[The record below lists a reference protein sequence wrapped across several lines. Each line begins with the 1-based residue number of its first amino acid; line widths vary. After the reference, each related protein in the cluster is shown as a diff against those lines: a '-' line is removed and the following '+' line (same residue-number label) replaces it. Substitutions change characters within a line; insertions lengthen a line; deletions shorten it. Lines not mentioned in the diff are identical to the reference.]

1 MARMITAPGI
11 IRHIDKYT
19 NTMRKLQFSIAVGD
33 WTESSGVYTAEWL
46 NDYITTSSFE
56 IATYDHTLRDNGKGD
71 IELEKKS
78 GGGGLVF
85 TTNALPT
92 GTITGI
98 VYVFDT
104 QDGKLPV
111 LLEDGTVEIEQGGT
125 GATTAA
131 GALANFGL
139 DNAEHA
145 QEALGFGDAVQMGV
159 ANDLS
164 TSVAGYLL
172 DARQGK
178 ALASHIVA
186 KDLGSNTLS
195 ELKTKLIQAAGES
208 GASTIFNVKFYC
220 TEAPFNT
227 SYWYYGTIAV
237 AGGQNYFTGT
247 VYTLNGLDMTIS
259 NNNGTWKFSSLNDQ
273 IANIDTRK
281 STILTNANVTSDTSI
296 LSLDNGSYQVASAT
310 AVTPYL
316 PYSYGTLIVM
326 GTSNNYGIYIFLS
339 TVGGMYVRHRKNS
352 SEWSYTWKQVTLT

>member
-19 NTMRKLQFSIAVGD
+19 NTMRKLQFSIAVSD

-46 NDYITTSSFE
+46 NDYITASSFE

-145 QEALGFGDAVQMGV
+145 QEALGFGDAVQMDV
-159 ANDLS
+159 ANNLS
-164 TSVAGYLL
+164 TTQEGYVL

-178 ALASHIVA
+178 ALSDQMA
-186 KDLGSNTLS
+186 N
-195 ELKTKLIQAAGES
+195 LI
-208 GASTIFNVKFYC
+208 
-220 TEAPFNT
+220 
-227 SYWYYGTIAV
+227 
-237 AGGQNYFTGT
+237 
-247 VYTLNGLDMTIS
+247 
-259 NNNGTWKFSSLNDQ
+259 
-273 IANIDTRK
+273 K
-281 STILTNANVTSDTSI
+281 STGAVSITTNANGTVLIPTTTLDPAKHIILKSTSNTGWQVTPTVYNGQYKLKLWDTS
-296 LSLDNGSYQVASAT
+296 GATMQVAVSET
-310 AVTPYL
+310 TNLYFDYL
-316 PYSYGTLIVM
+316 DKSIL
-326 GTSNNYGIYIFLS
+326 
-339 TVGGMYVRHRKNS
+339 
-352 SEWSYTWKQVTLT
+352 